1 MLKISFHFSGTE
13 NAVFP
18 PFCIPVKRTFFKA
31 PDMAASTGN
40 HARREASAFAA
51 AVYGSTRPG
60 GKRHERTRR
69 FRAGAHEHE
78 SRELRVYEMEC
89 AARCYRLFEQFG
101 IQGRQLHYRYG

>member
-13 NAVFP
+13 NTFLQTFYAP
-18 PFCIPVKRTFFKA
+18 ALRTPF
-31 PDMAASTGN
+31 
-40 HARREASAFAA
+40 REASAFAA

-69 FRAGAHEHE
+69 FRAGTHEHE
-78 SRELRVYEMEC
+78 SRELRVYEMER